1 MQRKVL
7 SAVGAVVLLGL
18 ALWIVRSNLLSWP
31 VGETPHEVTESQAPL
46 GECAADEPASGAQ
59 PEDPPVVEEV
69 GQTSPQPGTEP
80 VDASTGNPP
89 QPDETPVSSPAGDKA
104 SVDDWAAINDAL
116 ARTEMP
122 LSYEMSLAEFA
133 DLLRERTGLEV
144 RLSPGVDSE
153 AKIALDLSS
162 LTKSVKGSQVIE
174 IVLDQLDLGWLA
186 EDGALV
192 IDTTEHAEEWF
203 ATLSGRFARHHPNGQ
218 LAVSG
223 YYRNGKEVGE
233 WSWWYEDGTQQLRLS
248 YDDDGENHGVATSW
262 DKQGHLR
269 WEREYVHGV
278 PTGSW
283 KEYWPGGTK
292 AELTFLDG
300 RPDGLHRWWHEGGA
314 LLIEIRFDRGELQG
328 PIEFHDVDGRNLED
342 AIDAGEEADEA
353 ERARLFAMRGLLRS
367 VRNCYESAPDSTGA
381 EELAD
386 KVRDLL
392 DAVADLKE

>member
-1 MQRKVL
+1 MVHI
-7 SAVGAVVLLGL
+7 VGWGHTPFGKLDALTLEDMIRDAGSEAL
-18 ALWIVRSNLLSWP
+18 AHAGVAAKDVDGIW
-31 VGETPHEVTESQAPL
+31 VGHFNGGMVPD
-46 GECAADEPASGAQ
+46 GFPASMALSI
-59 PEDPPVVEEV
+59 DPALPFKPATRLENAC
-69 GQTSPQPGTEP
+69 
-80 VDASTGNPP
+80 ASGSAAVFAARNAIL
-89 QPDETPVSSPAGDKA
+89 AG
-104 SVDDWAAINDAL
+104 
-116 ARTEMP
+116 
-122 LSYEMSLAEFA
+122 
-133 DLLRERTGLEV
+133 
-144 RLSPGVDSE
+144 E

-314 LLIEIRFDRGELQG
+314 LLIELRFDRGELQG